1 MTTIAYRNGVLAA
14 DSRVTVSS
22 EAGGDRTFNCEK
34 LFRKFVAGPEGAI
47 EEVILA
53 TAGDSTS
60 GMVFVDWYGSG
71 HEPPVQQFIAAAA
84 DFTVLVL
91 RKDGL
96 WEYDAWCRG
105 MQIKDEFY
113 AVGSG
118 TKLALGAMEMG
129 ASALKAVE
137 IAARRDPYTAA
148 PFLSMR
154 LKNVKPKSAM
164 PKMRKADDAKR
175 ESAERKDPVA
185 V

>member
-1 MTTIAYRNGVLAA
+1 MTTIAYRNGILAA

-22 EAGGDRTFNCEK
+22 EAGGDRTFQCEK
-34 LFRKFVAGPEGAI
+34 LFRKMIPGPDGTV
-47 EEVILA
+47 EEVIFA

-71 HEPPVQQFIAAAA
+71 HEAPVTQFMAANA

-113 AVGSG
+113 AIGSG
-118 TKLALGAMEMG
+118 CKLALGAMEMG
-129 ASALKAVE
+129 AGALKAVE
-137 IAARRDPYTAA
+137 IAGRRDPYTAG
-148 PFLSMR
+148 PFTTMR
-154 LKNVKPKSAM
+154 LKNVKAKPAVPKV
-164 PKMRKADDAKR
+164 RKADDPRRSDSSGKA
-175 ESAERKDPVA
+175 PLGL
-185 V
+185 